1 MLDLVIHRCRVRVV
15 RRAGWSWG
23 PEPRELVN
31 DIIRKLPE
39 FLTARFATEARD
51 SDIEVT
57 EPMRV
62 TILVKLDD
70 SGKLDYSDLR
80 PVHIPSAERPSSLPV
95 APSHRPAYLRSAVRA
110 CETPMIRQ
118 RPGRAVAPESTRDG
132 QALVRLLQSWQTQGC
147 LGILL
152 RRLDEKTRTD
162 WDTALSGSDFAGHA
176 ESPGVDS
183 SVYAAVTD
191 VLAKLGHCTQERT
204 LRCLYRLI
212 VATEAAA
219 VLDCEPNDAKI
230 WRTIARVLPLP
241 LVMAESIIDSF
252 SPPAATG
259 ATLTPESPPLPVN
272 NLAMSPPSTAP
283 AAPPA
288 RRVSALRPD
297 FAPPTITPHQ
307 PLTWETQV
315 SCSLPFLILGPLA
328 DIGFFAALAATL
340 EVEELEDAW
349 LGIAAALAF
358 KVLDTPDRHG
368 RRHATVQRDGAAFA
382 GCREPLSEIAITG
395 AAQRTTGML
404 SAARAVIAHALVE
417 SHPSG
422 EPLLVHRLA
431 HQTGWLLVKPAGAF
445 PVAWA
450 DNGVALLPW
459 LLQAES
465 DLVLLPRAASDPE
478 LTRAL
483 NDAGIRFVT
492 DAPPTHAETWRDLR
506 TGHVRWWT
514 NDAHTSVAA
523 LVKRAREMVDADEM
537 AATIW
542 RTLGTDRPTAILASG
557 ADLDHTLTLAASL
570 ALGRIAETLWSER
583 ETTDPV
589 LTLTRFASLSAR
601 VQFQEDKMR
610 VTLPMGRRTWDLA
623 KHRLLDDVANLPWL
637 GGRTVVFHQG

>member
-1 MLDLVIHRCRVRVV
+1 
-15 RRAGWSWG
+15 
-23 PEPRELVN
+23 
-31 DIIRKLPE
+31 
-39 FLTARFATEARD
+39 
-51 SDIEVT
+51 
-57 EPMRV
+57 
-62 TILVKLDD
+62 
-70 SGKLDYSDLR
+70 
-80 PVHIPSAERPSSLPV
+80 
-95 APSHRPAYLRSAVRA
+95 
-110 CETPMIRQ
+110 
-118 RPGRAVAPESTRDG
+118 
-132 QALVRLLQSWQTQGC
+132 
-147 LGILL
+147 
-152 RRLDEKTRTD
+152 
-162 WDTALSGSDFAGHA
+162 
-176 ESPGVDS
+176 
-183 SVYAAVTD
+183 
-191 VLAKLGHCTQERT
+191 
-204 LRCLYRLI
+204 
-212 VATEAAA
+212 
-219 VLDCEPNDAKI
+219 
-230 WRTIARVLPLP
+230 
-241 LVMAESIIDSF
+241 
-252 SPPAATG
+252 
-259 ATLTPESPPLPVN
+259 
-272 NLAMSPPSTAP
+272 
-283 AAPPA
+283 
-288 RRVSALRPD
+288 
-297 FAPPTITPHQ
+297 
-307 PLTWETQV
+307 
-315 SCSLPFLILGPLA
+315 
-328 DIGFFAALAATL
+328 
-340 EVEELEDAW
+340 
-349 LGIAAALAF
+349 
-358 KVLDTPDRHG
+358 
-368 RRHATVQRDGAAFA
+368 VQRDGAAFA